1 MRSIRP
7 GDDFRQS
14 IFGAG
19 DRGLR
24 LLVGVPQFDGLL
36 NASVH
41 EIANRVCDLRE
52 SAGARRTRDEQEHE
66 GEDNGDSPLRAKTS
80 DRSWRPGVSIR
91 HTPGRPLDRGNI
103 WNRGRG

>member
-1 MRSIRP
+1 MRSIRS
-7 GDDFRQS
+7 GDDFWQS

-19 DRGLR
+19 GGGRR
-24 LLVGVPQFDGLL
+24 LHFGVPQFDGLL
-36 NASVH
+36 NATVN

-52 SAGARRTRDEQEHE
+52 SAGARRTCDEQEHE

-80 DRSWRPGVSIR
+80 DRSWRQGVSIR
-91 HTPGRPLDRGNI
+91 HTPGRLLDRGNI